1 MSRQSEVANRML
13 NTLVLRTQSQKI
25 LEPITGKWKVRVV
38 EYDIEKT
45 RSCWSTWAEP
55 NGWRRTEAMWVRRSS
70 GSRRSTP
77 RHGRVSQ
84 RTRTSPASG
93 MTPTWPN
100 AARTWA
106 EAEQLDGEGIRTLNA
121 CLQLMVA
128 SQHGC
133 PGFPAQVWQ
142 SHVVVPPRN
151 AVSR

>member
-38 EYDIEKT
+38 KYVEKQYVLVELG
-45 RSCWSTWAEP
+45 STEWLA
-55 NGWRRTEAMWVRRSS
+55 THQKLSS
-70 GSRRSTP
+70 QKLGK
-77 RHGRVSQ
+77 Q
-84 RTRTSPASG
+84 EINAA
-93 MTPTWPN
+93 TWPRLSEDEN
-100 AARTWA
+100 FAREWHDSDLAEAARTWA